1 MASVSTVYIW
11 SENLIKDLAF
21 KERLGL
27 KADLIE
33 ELVAVVQ
40 HAIEKSE
47 RHEENKDGIKIDGE
61 NVRQKLKYTTYQLIM
76 GTTQT
81 SQIKKPLYKNPQ
93 K

>member
-40 HAIEKSE
+40 LLKSQ
-47 RHEENKDGIKIDGE
+47 KDMKKTKTE
-61 NVRQKLKYTTYQLIM
+61 SKLTAKM
-76 GTTQT
+76 
-81 SQIKKPLYKNPQ
+81 
-93 K
+93 